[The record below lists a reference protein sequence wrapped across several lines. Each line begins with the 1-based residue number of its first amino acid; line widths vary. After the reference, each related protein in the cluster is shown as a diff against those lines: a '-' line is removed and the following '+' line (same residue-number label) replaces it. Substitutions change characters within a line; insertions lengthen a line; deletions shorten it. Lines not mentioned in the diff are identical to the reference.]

1 MGRIKDLVI
10 ELQNEYGFDLENM
23 PEEFSVDDY
32 LKMKANEVSEEE
44 LFCEQVKNR
53 K

>member
-10 ELQNEYGFDLENM
+10 ELQNEYGFDLENL
-23 PEEFSVDDY
+23 PEGFSVDDY
-32 LKMKANEVSEEE
+32 LEMKSKEVREQE
-44 LFCEQVKNR
+44 LFCQTFKR